1 MTIIFSFSLTTIPT
15 ANFHKISFRIHYKL
29 KDTLIMAYKKFSWKF
44 ILTKHY
50 FTIIGNITTLPF
62 ISSCHVMSI
71 CCIQNINQTLF
82 FQEAIYTKGFRE
94 NRHTLHKQFLMCS
107 TQNNT
112 FFEGHLPFYLNVHIS
127 PLFTSFSKFL
137 LKARIMLPYLSIA

>member
-29 KDTLIMAYKKFSWKF
+29 KDTLLMAYKKFFWKF

-94 NRHTLHKQFLMCS
+94 NRHTLRKTIFNVFNTKQRV
-107 TQNNT
+107 
-112 FFEGHLPFYLNVHIS
+112 FEGHLPFYLNVHIS
-127 PLFTSFSKFL
+127 PSFTSFLKF
-137 LKARIMLPYLSIA
+137 